1 MDNFDK
7 IENIYFLGIG
17 GIGMSSLARYFKL
30 TGKRVSG
37 YDKTKTPLTINLV
50 NEGIPV
56 HYNDSINELPAY
68 LHQNDTLVIYTPAI
82 PSDHDEFNW
91 LKEKGYNI
99 LKRAKVLGILC
110 SSGNCIAVA
119 GTHGKTTVST
129 MLTVILKESKLG
141 CGAFLGGISRNYA
154 TNFILPE
161 TEESWL
167 VTEADEYDRSF
178 LNLHPKMALITSMDS
193 DHLDIYGEHENVQK
207 SFKEFVSQIKPGG
220 KCVLKKGLENNV
232 ETLNGI
238 ELYTYSL
245 KEKADFYG
253 SSFNLKDG
261 YYSFTLHTPAGEINN
276 VQLNYPGLVNV
287 ENSIGAA
294 ALSWLAGVSDDE
306 IRSGIAKYKGVNRR
320 FDIRYK
326 SKETIYIDDYAHHPE
341 ELNAVIRSVKELF
354 PGKKVTGIFQPHL
367 YTRTRDF
374 VKGFAES
381 LAQLDQAI
389 LLPIYPARELPIPG
403 VSSEMIA
410 ELMENKG
417 VLMMEKQEVLE
428 WIRANPTEILMT
440 IGAGDIDNIVNDIVE
455 ILEVN
460 THD

>member
-82 PSDHDEFNW
+82 PGDHDEFNW

-238 ELYTYSL
+238 RIIYL
-245 KEKADFYG
+245 F
-253 SSFNLKDG
+253 
-261 YYSFTLHTPAGEINN
+261 
-276 VQLNYPGLVNV
+276 
-287 ENSIGAA
+287 
-294 ALSWLAGVSDDE
+294 
-306 IRSGIAKYKGVNRR
+306 AKR
-320 FDIRYK
+320 K
-326 SKETIYIDDYAHHPE
+326 S
-341 ELNAVIRSVKELF
+341 R
-354 PGKKVTGIFQPHL
+354 
-367 YTRTRDF
+367 
-374 VKGFAES
+374 
-381 LAQLDQAI
+381 
-389 LLPIYPARELPIPG
+389 LLW
-403 VSSEMIA
+403 
-410 ELMENKG
+410 
-417 VLMMEKQEVLE
+417 QQF
-428 WIRANPTEILMT
+428 
-440 IGAGDIDNIVNDIVE
+440 
-455 ILEVN
+455 
-460 THD
+460 